1 MSPKPRACD
10 RTRIHGGWRQARL
23 LETVGFW
30 MKRFGV
36 LLFAASVERNLSSY
50 VFFLGR
56 LQTVVGAAVKVTVT
70 DAFQILEGVRLGER
84 FTDVFLTRF
93 KVKRSFRARVARR
106 RLRDIVRSGK
116 DFRGP
121 GSTIKGRQRSGGQ
134 VADCI
139 GTYDAER
146 NLPRPSKPCRF
157 AEIWKHA
164 DTYAYTYKKA
174 ES

>member
-1 MSPKPRACD
+1 
-10 RTRIHGGWRQARL
+10 
-23 LETVGFW
+23 

-50 VFFLGR
+50 VLFLGR
-56 LQTVVGAAVKVTVT
+56 LQTVVGAAVKVMVT
-70 DAFQILEGVRLGER
+70 DAFRILEGVRLGER

-139 GTYDAER
+139 RYLRRRQKPAATFETMSLRR
-146 NLPRPSKPCRF
+146 NM
-157 AEIWKHA
+157 
-164 DTYAYTYKKA
+164 KA
-174 ES
+174 RGYLRVYLQKGRKLGELLIFGYPTR